1 MKNTVRLFLIAIA
14 AFSLSSCS
22 YNGLVTKREAV
33 KAQWANV
40 EAAYQRRADLI
51 PNLVETVKGAGKY
64 EQETLDKVISD
75 RAKATSV
82 HLDVNNLNQ
91 DQIEKFQAAQN
102 QLSGSLSRL
111 LVVSE
116 NYPDLKATKG
126 YSDLRVELTS
136 TEDRVNFERKKY
148 NDLVND
154 YNASTQTFPAVIT
167 AKMFGFTPLGY
178 FKADEGTQ
186 NAPKVKFN

>member
-1 MKNTVRLFLIAIA
+1 MKNLFRLLAIVIIGT
-14 AFSLSSCS
+14 SLSSCG
-22 YNGLVTKREAV
+22 YNGLVQKREAV
-33 KAQWANV
+33 NAQWANV
-40 EAAYQRRADLI
+40 EASYQRRADLI

-75 RAKATSV
+75 RAKATAV
-82 HLDVNNLNQ
+82 HLDVNNLSQ

-111 LVVSE
+111 LVVAE
-116 NYPDLKATKG
+116 KYPDLQATKG
-126 YSDLRVELTS
+126 YSELRVELSS
-136 TEDRVNFERKKY
+136 TEDRVNFERKKF

-154 YNASTQTFPAVIT
+154 YNASTQTFPELIT
-167 AKMFGFTPLGY
+167 AKMFGFTQKGY

-186 NAPKVKFN
+186 NVPKVKF